1 MREHSTLMSL
11 EDKCLN
17 NYNDNDLP
25 TTTWQD
31 IITEKWS
38 QTLFCVLSYRSSHY
52 CLIVAPKMFN
62 PLLISQNTN
71 WITNSSRPKAG
82 IKTHIKAFKW
92 SFRLWPKTP
101 TDVFFFQFQDHGQC
115 QRKTRALP
123 TDSDTKTTEN
133 HTRQWWS
140 FLFIIIFICKAHTC
154 QWCGCSKR
162 RGPRQLLRAL

>member
-1 MREHSTLMSL
+1 MSL

-101 TDVFFFQFQDHGQC
+101 TDVFFFCNFRTTVSARGKHGLSLQTVTQKL
-115 QRKTRALP
+115 QRT
-123 TDSDTKTTEN
+123 TSDSDDLSYSSSSSSVK
-133 HTRQWWS
+133 HTPANDVDALKDEDHAS
-140 FLFIIIFICKAHTC
+140 FY
-154 QWCGCSKR
+154 
-162 RGPRQLLRAL
+162 GPS